1 MIIVENRA
9 RRWFLECMAK
19 LVMQQISKAFGDTR
33 VVENLDLEI
42 DEGELFVLLGPSGCG
57 KSTVLRLIAGLEEID
72 SGQMFI
78 SGREVNHVAPKD
90 RNVAMVFQNYALY
103 PHMTIYDNL
112 AFPLKIRKMDKS
124 EIERIVS
131 KQAELL
137 GLSDLLER
145 KPKTLSGGQRQ
156 RVALGRALV
165 RQPDVFLFDEPLSNL
180 DAKLRISTRAEI
192 ARLQRKLSATMVYV
206 THDQEE
212 ALSLGHRIAIL
223 YDGRLQQVG
232 NPREIYDKPANL
244 FCATF
249 VGSPRMNLLA
259 GSVSSDGLQV
269 SAGSVLKIPA
279 GIMDKLKSSA
289 VTLGIRPEKIHL
301 NSHDHD
307 LQLKAKAYY
316 SEFAGDK
323 HIVFARLGDQELR
336 VKTDKQV
343 DFSAQTDVSL
353 CFSSTDC
360 HFFDSDG
367 IRIE

>member
-1 MIIVENRA
+1 MIIVENKA
-9 RRWFLECMAK
+9 CKWFLECMAK
-19 LVMQQISKAFGDTR
+19 LVMKQVSKAFGETR
-33 VVENLDLEI
+33 VVEKLDLEI
-42 DEGELFVLLGPSGCG
+42 AESELFVLLGPSGCG

-72 SGQMFI
+72 SGLMFI
-78 SGREVNHVAPKD
+78 SGRQVNHVAPKD

-124 EIERIVS
+124 EIERIVIR
-131 KQAELL
+131 QAELL
-137 GLSDLLER
+137 GLSELLPR

-165 RQPDVFLFDEPLSNL
+165 RQPEVFLFDEPLSNL

-192 ARLQRKLSATMVYV
+192 ARLQRELSATMIYV

-232 NPREIYDKPANL
+232 DPREIYDKPANL
-244 FCATF
+244 FCAGF

-259 GSVSSDGLQV
+259 GNMSSDGVQV
-269 SAGSVLKIPA
+269 SAESVIRFPA
-279 GIMDKLKSSA
+279 EIMDKLKSSE
-289 VTLGIRPEKIHL
+289 VTLGIRPEKIRL
-301 NSHDHD
+301 AKQDED
-307 LQLKAKAYY
+307 LEICALAYY

-336 VKTDKQV
+336 VKTDKPV
-343 DFSAQTDVSL
+343 EFSAETEVSL
-353 CFSSTDC
+353 YFSPADC
-360 HFFDSDG
+360 HFFDSTG
-367 IRIE
+367 NRIE

>member
-1 MIIVENRA
+1 MIIVENKA
-9 RRWFLECMAK
+9 CKWFLECMAK
-19 LVMQQISKAFGDTR
+19 LVMKQVSKAFGETR
-33 VVENLDLEI
+33 VVEKLDLEI
-42 DEGELFVLLGPSGCG
+42 AESELFVLLGPSGCG

-78 SGREVNHVAPKD
+78 SGRQVNHVAPKD

-124 EIERIVS
+124 EIERIVIR
-131 KQAELL
+131 QAELL
-137 GLSDLLER
+137 GLSELLPR

-165 RQPDVFLFDEPLSNL
+165 RQPEVFLFDEPLSNL

-192 ARLQRKLSATMVYV
+192 ARLQRELSATMIYV

-223 YDGRLQQVG
+223 YDGKLQQVG
-232 NPREIYDKPANL
+232 DPREIYDKPANL
-244 FCATF
+244 FCAGF

-259 GSVSSDGLQV
+259 GNVSSDGVRV
-269 SAGSVLKIPA
+269 SAESVLRFPA
-279 GIMDKLKSSA
+279 EIMDKLKSSE
-289 VTLGIRPEKIHL
+289 VTLGIRPEKIRL
-301 NSHDHD
+301 AKQDED
-307 LQLKAKAYY
+307 LEICALAYY

-323 HIVFARLGDQELR
+323 YIIFARLGDQQLR
-336 VKTDKQV
+336 VKTEKPV
-343 DFSAQTDVSL
+343 EFSAETEVSL
-353 CFSSTDC
+353 YFSPADC
-360 HFFDSDG
+360 HFFDSTG
-367 IRIE
+367 NRIE